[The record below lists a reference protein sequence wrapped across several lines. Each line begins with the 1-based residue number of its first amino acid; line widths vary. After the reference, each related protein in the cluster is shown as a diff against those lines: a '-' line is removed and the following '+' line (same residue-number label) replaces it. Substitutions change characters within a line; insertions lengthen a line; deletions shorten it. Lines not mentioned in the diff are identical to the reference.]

1 MKRIFTINIFMFFVL
16 AVSSSTFAAD
26 KPVVLFDQGHGQR
39 FVIEKQDELQLSGLA
54 GIFRERGCE
63 VRSSDGKITATTLD
77 GVDILVSSGL
87 FVPYDD
93 EELNTIK
100 NFLEQ
105 GGALSV
111 MLHIAPTYGNLFNV
125 LGVAASQGVLNETE
139 NLIGGNPL
147 DFQVKNLSKHPL
159 LDGLEQFNLY
169 GGWALMNRGANAK
182 TIAYTSR
189 QSWVDGNR
197 DRQRNPNEP
206 LHVYGVIVAGTK
218 GKGRFAVYGDDAIFQ
233 NQFLNDDN
241 KTLAIKLADWLK
253 GE

>member
-1 MKRIFTINIFMFFVL
+1 MKRIFTLNIFVFFVL
-16 AVSSSTFAAD
+16 VASASTFAAD

-39 FVIEKQDELQLSGLA
+39 FVIEKQDDLQLSGLA
-54 GIFRERGCE
+54 GIFRDSGCE
-63 VRSSDGKITATTLD
+63 VRSSDGKITEATLD

-87 FVPYDD
+87 FAPYDA

-111 MLHIAPTYGNLFNV
+111 MLHIAPTYGNLFNM

-139 NLIGGNPL
+139 NVIDGNKL
-147 DFQVKNLSKHPL
+147 DFKIKNLSKHPL
-159 LDGLEQFNLY
+159 LDGLKQFNLY
-169 GGWALMNRGANAK
+169 GGWALMNRGDNAK

-189 QSWVDGNR
+189 HAWVDGNR
-197 DRQRNPNEP
+197 DHQRNPNEP
-206 LHVYGVIVAGTK
+206 LHVYGVLVAGTK
-218 GKGRFAVYGDDAIFQ
+218 GKGRFAVFGDDAIFQ
-233 NQFLNDDN
+233 NQFLNGDN

-253 GE
+253 GK